1 MKCPVCTHVDSKVLE
16 SRSIEENTVMK
27 RRRSCA
33 GCGFRFTTYERIEV
47 VPLIVIK
54 KGGKR
59 ELFNHEKILRGL
71 STACQKRPISFEQLE
86 TLTKGAESHIL
97 NQGIYEVTSSEIGE
111 YVLKR
116 LRALDE
122 IAYIRFASVYRQFKD
137 VDSFIQEISQLQN
150 EK

>member
-27 RRRSCA
+27 RRRSCI

-71 STACQKRPISFEQLE
+71 SFASQKRPISFEQLE
-86 TLTKGAESHIL
+86 TLAKGAESHIL
-97 NQGIYEVTSSEIGE
+97 NQGIYEVTSSDIGE

-116 LRALDE
+116 LRGLDE

-150 EK
+150 DK